1 MRRLARTGIGTTID
15 RAKTATMPAMHLLL
29 KPADYVRMP
38 WKNGGGHT
46 TEIAVHPV
54 DGTIDTFDWRISIA
68 EVAADG
74 PFSRFPGVDRILV
87 LLSGAGMRLAGNAH
101 AAELRAPFEPYSFSG
116 DDAIS
121 CSLVDGPVRD
131 FNLMSRRGRMQGH
144 IEVVRDEAARIAPA
158 RWRICHAAAGAI
170 ECLVPGHPPL
180 TVALDDTVVFEDDG
194 ESPGGTIVIN
204 PVSAGAVALVA
215 AIEPVA

>member
-1 MRRLARTGIGTTID
+1 
-15 RAKTATMPAMHLLL
+15 MHRLL

-46 TEIAVHPV
+46 MEIAAHPAG
-54 DGTIDTFDWRISIA
+54 GTQAAFDWRVSIA

-74 PFSRFPGVDRILV
+74 PFSLFPGVDRILV
-87 LLSGAGMRLAGNAH
+87 LLSGAGMRLTGDAH
-101 AAELRAPFEPYSFSG
+101 AAELRAPYEPYAFGG

-121 CSLVDGPVRD
+121 CTLVGGPVRD
-131 FNLMSRRGRMQGH
+131 FNLMLRRGRAQGRV
-144 IEVVRDEAARIAPA
+144 IVARNEAARVAPA
-158 RWRICHAAAGAI
+158 RWRVCHAAAGAV

-180 TVALDDTVVFEDDG
+180 TVAQDDTVVFEDEG
-194 ESPGGTIVIN
+194 ETAGGTLVVN

-215 AIEPVA
+215 AIESVA